1 MMERDYEGDELEL
14 FKNARNWKSYL
25 YEFLR
30 PHLAGARVLEVGAG
44 LGGNVPFYKS
54 HVGHL
59 TFLEPDPKLLALAK
73 KEHSD
78 SVDVF
83 IQGTTSTLTP
93 EAIGKGF
100 DAILYSDVLEH
111 IEDSEQEIGRAAAM
125 LKPGGRLII
134 VVPAYPA
141 LFSEFD
147 AAIGH
152 YRRYTRK
159 MLRKEF
165 EAGFPEGEIKVL
177 RHLEALGVVPSIAN
191 KLLLR
196 QSAPTVQQVA
206 FWDGWIVPV
215 SRYVLDPVV
224 MGLVGKSVIGVI
236 QKRGDSE

>member
-1 MMERDYEGDELEL
+1 MTERDYEGDELEL
-14 FKNARNWKSYL
+14 FKNARNWKAYL
-25 YEFLR
+25 YGFLK
-30 PHLAGARVLEVGAG
+30 PHLAGSRVLEVGAG

-54 HVGHL
+54 YVDHL
-59 TFLEPDPKLLALAK
+59 TFLEPDPKLLAVAK
-73 KEHSD
+73 SD
-78 SVDVF
+78 HGNLVDVF
-83 IQGTTSTLTP
+83 IQGTTQTMKP
-93 EAIGKGF
+93 EEIGDGF

-111 IEDSEQEIGRAAAM
+111 IEDSIGEIRRASKM

-159 MLRKEF
+159 MLRREF
-165 EAGFPEGEIKVL
+165 EEGFPAGDIQVL

-196 QSAPTVQQVA
+196 QSAPTAQQVA

-215 SRYVLDPVV
+215 SRRVLDPLV
-224 MGLVGKSVIGVI
+224 MGLVGKSVVGVVE
-236 QKRGDSE
+236 KPVA

>member
-1 MMERDYEGDELEL
+1 MMEREYEGDELTL

-25 YEFLR
+25 YGFLK

-44 LGGNVPFYKS
+44 LGGNVPFYKPY
-54 HVGHL
+54 VERL
-59 TFLEPDPKLLALAK
+59 TFLEPDSELLALAK
-73 KEHSD
+73 QDHD
-78 SVDVF
+78 DLVDVF
-83 IQGTTSTLTP
+83 IQGTTESISP
-93 EAIGKGF
+93 EEIGDGF

-111 IEDSEQEIGRAAAM
+111 IEDSVGEIRRASSM

-159 MLRKEF
+159 MLRREF
-165 EAGFPEGEIKVL
+165 EEGFPEGQIKVL
-177 RHLEALGVVPSIAN
+177 RYLEALGVVPSIAN

-196 QSAPTVQQVA
+196 QSAPTAQQVA

-215 SRYVLDPVV
+215 SRYVLDPLI
-224 MGLVGKSVIGVI
+224 MGLAGKSVIGVI
-236 QKRGDSE
+236 EKSRA